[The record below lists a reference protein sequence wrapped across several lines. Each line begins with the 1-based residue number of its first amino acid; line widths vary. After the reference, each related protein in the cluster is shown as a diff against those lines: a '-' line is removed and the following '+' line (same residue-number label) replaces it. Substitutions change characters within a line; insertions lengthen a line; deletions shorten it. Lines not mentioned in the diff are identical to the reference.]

1 MAMIKKKVMGKPMK
15 KAQVGTVIP
24 ENPDQ
29 ADQLNRM
36 EAERQA
42 KLKKAKGVIIN
53 PQIRRQDRRERLAK
67 QAEDRGDNM
76 KPNMSRTPM
85 KKGGMIKKS
94 KMGGA
99 MAKQAATAI
108 AMKKAGKTPKKK

>member
-1 MAMIKKKVMGKPMK
+1 MKKKVMGKPMK
-15 KAQVGTVIP
+15 KAQKGTVIP

-36 EAERQA
+36 EAERIA
-42 KLKKAKGVIIN
+42 KVKRAKGIIVS
-53 PQIRRQDRRERLAK
+53 PQVRRQYRRESLA
-67 QAEDRGDNM
+67 EERGENM

-85 KKGGMIKKS
+85 KKGGTIKKKM

-99 MAKQAATAI
+99 I
-108 AMKKAGKTPKKK
+108 SKKK